1 MVAQEELVW
10 KHRTAPGGI
19 VTLTGVEVPSKNT
32 WSMASVVAVDG
43 FRRHIEPSMF
53 TQKTTSSLCG
63 RITVSVRSS
72 LKVLQPKLQLL
83 TEEVM
88 SVTATI
94 VKSQYPSSP
103 QWFLLSAFEVATVLS
118 AVASVLSRWQE
129 LSRKKEKT
137 IAAKV
142 FRGIPTGGGA
152 KNLSVF
158 FIGRILKN

>member
-1 MVAQEELVW
+1 
-10 KHRTAPGGI
+10 
-19 VTLTGVEVPSKNT
+19 
-32 WSMASVVAVDG
+32 VDG

-88 SVTATI
+88 SPHTSTVLAVTATI